1 MVYVFIGDF
10 ERSSRRLVSRA
21 AGTNWRLKYDSAPI
35 DQVCRLIC
43 KINLDSLLGQRAGKE
58 QRQQTKVRSFHP

>member
-21 AGTNWRLKYDSAPI
+21 PGANRGLQHNSAPI
-35 DQVCRLIC
+35 DKIGGLIGE
-43 KINLDSLLGQRAGKE
+43 IDLDSLLGQRTGKE
-58 QRQQTKVRSFHP
+58 Q